1 MSELY
6 ECKADDIYRFA
17 KVQGIKTH
25 NKGNEIVFDI
35 CPYCK
40 SEKDKHT
47 FSINR
52 DTGQFECKRASCQ
65 AKGNMITLAK
75 DFGFTL
81 SDEIDRYL
89 ALNTYRNK
97 FKTFAKQ
104 EIEVRDN
111 AIEYLKSR
119 GISEEV
125 CRKYQIT
132 VREDNSDVLV
142 FPFFD
147 EYNELTFIK
156 YRDLDYKKGFSKAK
170 EWCEKSCK
178 PILFGMNLITDFSEL
193 VITEGQIDSLSV
205 VESGYEN
212 AVSVPTGAQGF
223 TWLPHCWD
231 WLQKFGQIIVFGDC
245 ENGTVTL
252 FDYLHARL
260 GKKVKCVQPIDYA
273 DCKDANEILQ
283 KHGKEFILSAID
295 KARKTTSSRI
305 KDISSVKCIDPTKL
319 ATLSTGISA
328 IDNMLGGGIK
338 IGQVV
343 LQSGERGNGKS
354 TWASQLVCEALSQGY
369 NAFMYSGELP
379 DFYVKNWIDK
389 QISGKEF
396 PSSADTEK
404 INEWYA
410 DRLFLYN
417 TDTITDEKSEMECLL
432 ETIEEAVVIKD
443 CKFILID
450 NLMTVVS
457 ASDNESLYR
466 SQSKFVDSL
475 CKMAQKYQIFVMLI
489 AHPRKKSGKED
500 KEFGNDDVSGSA
512 DITNR
517 VDIVMSY
524 DRVICNKEEVQDKV
538 AQRKMSITKNRLFGK
553 VTDKYNEIYLWFDDS
568 SKRISDSNN
577 FYKPYMA
584 DNNGFVSSEGQGEME
599 IPF

>member
-25 NKGNEIVFDI
+25 NKGNEIVFDT

-231 WLQKFGQIIVFGDC
+231 WLQKFGQIIVFG
-245 ENGTVTL
+245 E
-252 FDYLHARL
+252 
-260 GKKVKCVQPIDYA
+260 
-273 DCKDANEILQ
+273 
-283 KHGKEFILSAID
+283 
-295 KARKTTSSRI
+295 SS
-305 KDISSVKCIDPTKL
+305 
-319 ATLSTGISA
+319 
-328 IDNMLGGGIK
+328 
-338 IGQVV
+338 
-343 LQSGERGNGKS
+343 
-354 TWASQLVCEALSQGY
+354 
-369 NAFMYSGELP
+369 
-379 DFYVKNWIDK
+379 FYR
-389 QISGKEF
+389 Q
-396 PSSADTEK
+396 
-404 INEWYA
+404 
-410 DRLFLYN
+410 
-417 TDTITDEKSEMECLL
+417 
-432 ETIEEAVVIKD
+432 
-443 CKFILID
+443 
-450 NLMTVVS
+450 
-457 ASDNESLYR
+457 
-466 SQSKFVDSL
+466 
-475 CKMAQKYQIFVMLI
+475 
-489 AHPRKKSGKED
+489 
-500 KEFGNDDVSGSA
+500 
-512 DITNR
+512 
-517 VDIVMSY
+517 
-524 DRVICNKEEVQDKV
+524 
-538 AQRKMSITKNRLFGK
+538 
-553 VTDKYNEIYLWFDDS
+553 
-568 SKRISDSNN
+568 
-577 FYKPYMA
+577 
-584 DNNGFVSSEGQGEME
+584 
-599 IPF
+599 